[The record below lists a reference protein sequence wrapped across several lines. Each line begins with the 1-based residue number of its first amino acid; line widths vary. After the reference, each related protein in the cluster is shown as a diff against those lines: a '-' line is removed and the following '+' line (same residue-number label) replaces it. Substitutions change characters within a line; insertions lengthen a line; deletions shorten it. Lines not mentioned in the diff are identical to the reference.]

1 MGSINTE
8 SWPRFILLK
17 DEETQAN
24 ETYDK
29 IVEDFR
35 LGSASKDELT
45 QAWIRKQQA
54 YERFKA
60 FRDEMFS

>member
-8 SWPRFILLK
+8 SWPQFILLK

-24 ETYDK
+24 EAYDK
-29 IVEDFR
+29 IVEEFR
-35 LGSASKDELT
+35 SGRASKDELT

-54 YERFKA
+54 YESFKA
-60 FRDEMFS
+60 FRDDMFS